1 MPAFPRPRPI
11 PRRRQPAAGSS
22 GTDAL
27 DGPAPVAPPSARPPV
42 PATSPAPTDIDGWFA
57 RRGWSPFAFQR
68 EVWDAVARGE
78 SGLLHATTGAGKTD
92 AVWVAALSAA
102 LAERAAPSPRAA
114 PPRWSHAGTKLLWI
128 TPMRALASDTARAL
142 AEPLPEL
149 GLAWTA
155 ALRTGDTATAERARQ
170 ERRPPDALVTTPE
183 SLSLMLSR
191 ADSPERL
198 GRVAMVVV
206 DEWHELLGSKR
217 GVQVQLALARMRRLN
232 PALVVWGL
240 SATLGNL
247 RHAMDVLLAREG
259 GRLVQGVLPKALVVD
274 TLLPES
280 TERFPWGGHLG
291 TRMLAP
297 VVAEIESSRTALVFT
312 NTRSQ
317 AELWYQALLEAR
329 PDWAGLIALHHG
341 SLDRA
346 VREWVEA
353 GLKEG
358 RLKAV
363 VCTSSLDLGVDFS
376 PVERV
381 LQIGS
386 PKGVA
391 RLMQRAGRSG
401 HSPGRPSRVTLVPT
415 HALELVEGAAAR
427 DAVAARAIEPR
438 DSPSRPLDVLVQ
450 HLVTVATGTG
460 FEPEALL
467 AEVRGCH
474 AYRDLGD
481 EEWSW
486 ALDFVV
492 RGGRSLVAYPEY
504 RRVVADEHG
513 VFRVPD
519 RAIAR
524 RHRMSIGTI
533 VADAT
538 MTVKYQTGGTIGTVE
553 EGFVSRLKRGD
564 CFLFAGRLLEL
575 VRIHEMTAYVKRAT
589 GRRAAVPRWNGGK
602 MPLSSEMAD
611 AVLARLEQAAA
622 GRFEG
627 PEMRMA
633 EPLLRLQ
640 RAWSRLP
647 DTRTLLAE
655 RLRSREGWHPFLY
668 PFAGRHVHLGLASL
682 LAWRVSRRA
691 PATFS
696 VAVNDYGL
704 ELLSSEPVDWSGLG
718 DGTLLTEGELAHDVL
733 ASLNS
738 GELALRRFREIARIS
753 GLVFQGFPGAPKSSR
768 QLQASSGLFYEVVRE
783 HDAGNLLLGQAQ
795 REVLEQELELGR
807 LLATLGRLR
816 ALTLVEVG
824 LERPGPFA
832 FPLLIERLREQVTTE
847 KLADRV
853 ARMVRELERA
863 AGLDG

>member
-1 MPAFPRPRPI
+1 MPAFPKPRPI
-11 PRRRQPAAGSS
+11 PARTARTAPTARTAAADVADLPRPAA
-22 GTDAL
+22 
-27 DGPAPVAPPSARPPV
+27 APPTASAAIAV
-42 PATSPAPTDIDGWFA
+42 EPTDVDGWFA
-57 RRGWSPFAFQR
+57 RRGWTPFAFQR
-68 EVWDAVARGE
+68 EVWAAAAAGE
-78 SGLLHATTGAGKTD
+78 SGLLHATTGAGKTY
-92 AVWVAALSAA
+92 AMAFAAYAGA
-102 LAERAAPSPRAA
+102 LAEAGHIEGGAG
-114 PPRWSHAGTKLLWI
+114 RWSHAGLKLLWI
-128 TPMRALASDTARAL
+128 TPMRALAADTTRAL
-142 AEPLPEL
+142 AAPLGEL
-149 GLAWTA
+149 GLRWQVG
-155 ALRTGDTATAERARQ
+155 LRTGDTPSAERARQ
-170 ERRPPDALVTTPE
+170 DKRLPEVLVTTPE

-191 ADSPERL
+191 ADSPQRL
-198 GRVAMVVV
+198 GRIAMVVV
-206 DEWHELLGSKR
+206 DEWHELVGGKR
-217 GVQVQLALARMRRLN
+217 GVQAQLALARLRRLN
-232 PALVVWGL
+232 PALLTWGL

-247 RHAMDVLLAREG
+247 EDAMDVLLARGG
-259 GRLVQGVLPKALVVD
+259 GRLVQGVLPKRLEVD

-297 VVAEIESSRTALVFT
+297 VVAQIDASPSTLVFT

-341 SLDRA
+341 SLDKS
-346 VREWVEA
+346 VRDWVEA
-353 GLKEG
+353 GLKDG

-401 HSPGRPSRVTLVPT
+401 HSPGRASRVTLVPT

-427 DAVAARAIEPR
+427 DAVAARAVEPR
-438 DSPSRPLDVLVQ
+438 SAPSRPLDVLVQ
-450 HLVTVATGTG
+450 HLVTVAAGTG
-460 FEPEALL
+460 FVADELL
-467 AEVRGCH
+467 AEVRGCR
-474 AYRDLGD
+474 AYEALTDA
-481 EEWSW
+481 EWAW

-492 RGGRSLVAYPEY
+492 RGGQSLIAYPEY
-504 RRVVADEHG
+504 RRVVQDEQG
-513 VFRVPD
+513 VYRVPD
-519 RAIAR
+519 WAIAR

-533 VADAT
+533 VSDAT
-538 MTVKYQTGGTIGTVE
+538 MTVKYPTGGTIGTVE
-553 EGFVSRLKRGD
+553 ESFVSRLKRGD

-575 VRIHEMTAYVKRAT
+575 VRVHEMTAYVKRAT

-611 AVLARLEQAAA
+611 AVLGRLAQAAR
-622 GRFEG
+622 GVFEG

-640 RAWSRLP
+640 HQWSRLP
-647 DTRTLLAE
+647 DPDTLLAE
-655 RLRSREGWHPFLY
+655 RLHSREGWHLFLY

-682 LAWRVSRRA
+682 LAWRAARTR

-704 ELLSSEPVDWSGLG
+704 ELLAPEPVDWSGLA
-718 DGTLLTEGELAHDVL
+718 DGTLLAEDTLVDDVL

-753 GLVFQGFPGAPKSSR
+753 GLVFQGFPGAPRSSR
-768 QLQASSGLFYEVVRE
+768 QLQASSGLFYEVFRQ
-783 HDAGNLLLGQAQ
+783 HDAGNLLLSQAQ
-795 REVLEQELELGR
+795 REVLEQELD
-807 LLATLGRLR
+807 LGRLR
-816 ALTLVEVG
+816 ATLARLRARTLVEVE

-853 ARMVRELERA
+853 ARMVRELEQA
-863 AGLDG
+863 ADRP